1 MVEHNRGATLLD
13 DTFAAIAHPTR
24 RELLEALSD
33 GPARIT
39 DLAEPFDVSLA
50 AVSKH
55 VQVLEQASLVR
66 RSVHGREHI
75 VHVSPDPLAAAE
87 DWLASYRTF
96 WETRLDALEAHL
108 RERLDD

>member
-1 MVEHNRGATLLD
+1 MVEHHASILLD
-13 DTFAAIAHPTR
+13 DTFAAVAHPTR
-24 RELLEALSD
+24 RELLEALRD
-33 GPARIT
+33 GPARMT

-55 VQVLEQASLVR
+55 VQVLERASLVR

-75 VHVSPDPLAAAE
+75 LHATPDPLAVAE
-87 DWLASYRTF
+87 NWLASYRAF
-96 WETRLDALEAHL
+96 WEMRIDALEAHL

>member
-1 MVEHNRGATLLD
+1 VDLD
-13 DTFAAIAHPTR
+13 STFAAVAHPVR
-24 RELLEALSD
+24 RALLASLGD

-39 DLAEPFDVSLA
+39 DLAEPFDVSFA

-55 VQVLEQASLVR
+55 VQVLERASLVA
-66 RSVHGREHI
+66 RSIRGREH
-75 VHVSPDPLAAAE
+75 VLHVTPDPLGHAE

-96 WETRLDALEAHL
+96 WETRLDALEARL